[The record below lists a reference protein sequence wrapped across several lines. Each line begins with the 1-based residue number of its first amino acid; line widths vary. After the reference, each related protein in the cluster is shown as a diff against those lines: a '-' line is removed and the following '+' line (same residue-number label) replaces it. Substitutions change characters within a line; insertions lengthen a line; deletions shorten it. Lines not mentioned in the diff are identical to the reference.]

1 MNMVLLENQRALSAF
16 KFHFNGVCDISEISL
31 TSKYYRIT
39 FTTKKTLH
47 YLLNLVNLFAS
58 FIVMT
63 NESEYLHIDEETV
76 EKYFQSLQGVDA
88 PYFIRYSFKTD
99 LLRGPKLFDKY
110 KPLLET
116 SSRYPIQMVFGDT
129 IRMRYD
135 WVASHISTEHNIVD
149 VGCGSGKYVFNLAP
163 KLNKGCQYIA
173 IDTDPDIRDSL
184 NRKVSI
190 KELSNVV
197 VLDNLDA
204 IPIFSNTEPID
215 FLLTEVLEHM
225 PLSKATNTLQK
236 CLNHPRFNAAYIT
249 TPNKDFNPFYFDSE
263 TQFRHSEHIFEFTE
277 NEFIGWLKSFDMPL
291 CVIYCPVGDIVDGK
305 PTTLGAIVTRKEVQN
320 VL

>member
-1 MNMVLLENQRALSAF
+1 
-16 KFHFNGVCDISEISL
+16 
-31 TSKYYRIT
+31 
-39 FTTKKTLH
+39 
-47 YLLNLVNLFAS
+47 
-58 FIVMT
+58 
-63 NESEYLHIDEETV
+63 
-76 EKYFQSLQGVDA
+76 
-88 PYFIRYSFKTD
+88 
-99 LLRGPKLFDKY
+99 
-110 KPLLET
+110 
-116 SSRYPIQMVFGDT
+116 MVFGDI

-163 KLNKGCQYIA
+163 KLNKGCHYLA
-173 IDTDPDIRDSL
+173 IDVDPKIRDSL

-190 KELSNVV
+190 KELTNVN
-197 VLDNLDA
+197 VLDKLDTLLT
-204 IPIFSNTEPID
+204 FSDMGKLPID

-225 PLSKATNTLQK
+225 SLEEATDTLQK

-291 CVIYCPVGDIVDGK
+291 CVIYCPVGDIIDGK
-305 PTTLGAIVTRKEVQN
+305 PTTLGAIVMRKEVQN